1 MSRLTSAP
9 VFTIHGGVAGGHSL
23 WEIPRQPGGGRY

>member
-9 VFTIHGGVAGGHSL
+9 VFTIHGGVAGHSL
-23 WEIPRQPGGGRY
+23 WGIPRQPGRGRY